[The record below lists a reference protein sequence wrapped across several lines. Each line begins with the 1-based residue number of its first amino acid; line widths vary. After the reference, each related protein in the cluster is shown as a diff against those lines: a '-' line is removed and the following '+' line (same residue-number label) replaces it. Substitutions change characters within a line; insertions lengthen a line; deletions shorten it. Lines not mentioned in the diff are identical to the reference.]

1 MAKSFTQT
9 EGADYFET
17 FAPVPKMT
25 SFRTLLSAAFAS
37 LQAVCRLLKY
47 VKSTCGQGLLLSAK
61 SNMQLTTYCDADRVV
76 AILLV
81 TGFCVT
87 FDDSLIS
94 WKTKKQSTISRSSS
108 EAEYTSI

>member
-1 MAKSFTQT
+1 M
-9 EGADYFET
+9 E
-17 FAPVPKMT
+17 APK
-25 SFRTLLSAAFAS
+25 ACH

-81 TGFCVT
+81 DQLLDFV
-87 FDDSLIS
+87 LLLMIL
-94 WKTKKQSTISRSSS
+94 
-108 EAEYTSI
+108 